1 MLSADI
7 EELYSLIEEAENC
20 IKEAEYVKNEG
31 FYLPSI
37 NELRYSLRHLI
48 QYIKDNRSD
57 DLVECKAHIKRSM
70 YDALEVRIIILME
83 RTRRFRRLYYFVFIP
98 KVITN
103 WLDIVNELEDT
114 KSLLSL
120 DDGAKSRAD
129 KLKNAIQRL
138 EQISK
143 TLENAKPELNKIL
156 FINIF
161 KLLAGFITF
170 LASLAV
176 LYNFAF

>member
-1 MLSADI
+1 
-7 EELYSLIEEAENC
+7 
-20 IKEAEYVKNEG
+20 
-31 FYLPSI
+31 
-37 NELRYSLRHLI
+37 
-48 QYIKDNRSD
+48 
-57 DLVECKAHIKRSM
+57 M